1 MKWFVESVPCDV
13 DPLALFAASRAPAR
27 FFWSQGAHA
36 IAASGA
42 LHGIE
47 ARGAAR
53 FEEAASA
60 LAELLSSIETRGVV
74 AAETSLPILV
84 GGFAFAGDP
93 GSDPVWSGFDALRF
107 VLPALMLVQ
116 RDGANRL
123 VGVEPG
129 APHASEA
136 AARAALRQRLL
147 RERERLARLGGIAP
161 AGSVARAYR
170 VEADRSHAQYR
181 SLVVQARD
189 AVRAGAFS
197 KLVVARSVR
206 VASREP
212 IDVVAVLRALRRSYP
227 SCTTFAVTRGDR
239 TFLGASPEKLVR
251 VRGRRVCAAAVA
263 GTAARGRSPEED
275 ERLGRALRESKKEQE
290 EHAAVVHALRAG
302 LAPFCAT
309 LDVPESPRLLRV
321 EGIQHLETAIEGML
335 REDTPLLDLAG
346 RLHPTPAVAGAPRE
360 TALPWLAE
368 HEALARGWY
377 AGGVGWIDARGGGE
391 LCAALRSGV
400 VCGTDAHLYAGAGIV
415 AASDPEA
422 ELVETRLKL
431 RALLVPLLEL

>member
-1 MKWFVESVPCDV
+1 MTWFVESVPCDV
-13 DPLALFAASRAPAR
+13 DALALFAVSRAPDR
-27 FFWSQGAHA
+27 FFWSQGQHA

-42 LHGIE
+42 LHVLASRGATRFEAAVSALAQLLPSIE
-47 ARGAAR
+47 ARG
-53 FEEAASA
+53 
-60 LAELLSSIETRGVV
+60 V
-74 AAETSLPILV
+74 AAADSSLPILV
-84 GGFAFAGDP
+84 GGFAFAGDS

-107 VLPALMLVQ
+107 VLPALTLVQ
-116 RDGANRL
+116 RDGANLL
-123 VGVEPG
+123 VGVEPA
-129 APHASEA
+129 APHASET

-147 RERERLARLGGIAP
+147 RERERLARLGGVAHT
-161 AGSVARAYR
+161 GSVARAYR

-181 SLVVQARD
+181 SLVVRARD
-189 AVRAGAFS
+189 AVRAGTFS

-206 VASREP
+206 LASREP
-212 IDVVAVLRALRRSYP
+212 IDVVALLGALRRSHP

-239 TFLGASPEKLVR
+239 TFLGASPENLVR
-251 VRGRRVCAAAVA
+251 VRGRRVSAAALA

-275 ERLGRALRESKKEQE
+275 ECLGRALRESKKEQE
-290 EHAAVVHALRAG
+290 EHTTVVHALRVG
-302 LAPFCAT
+302 LAPLCSM

-321 EGIQHLETAIEGML
+321 EGIQHLETAIEGTL

-346 RLHPTPAVAGAPRE
+346 RLHPTPAVAGVPRE
-360 TALPWLAE
+360 AAITWLAE

-391 LCAALRSGV
+391 LCAALRSGL